1 MEALFSGIEFRKTK
15 HVEITLIAAAF
26 KAILTVPKAN
36 AGISGGK
43 LYAGHIHFLLLLL
56 LLHSSSHS
64 HTKKVRSRSYAP
76 KNANSDCCY
85 TN

>member
-1 MEALFSGIEFRKTK
+1 MDVVFSGIEFRKTK
-15 HVEITLIAAAF
+15 QVEITLIAAAF

-36 AGISGGK
+36 AGIPGGQ
-43 LYAGHIHFLLLLL
+43 LYTGNIPFFLFLR
-56 LLHSSSHS
+56 HMSSHS

-76 KNANSDCCY
+76 KNANSDCCH